1 VAFWD
6 PPSGSK
12 NVGFLDQY
20 LKVADVPQVM
30 KLRQAKN
37 ELERKVQDQ
46 EEELDEQAGTIQQ
59 LEQVRI
65 LLFCVDSGLFFVLVY

>member
-1 VAFWD
+1 MI
-6 PPSGSK
+6 
-12 NVGFLDQY
+12 Y
-20 LKVADVPQVM
+20 LCMVMTYLWLQVM

-59 LEQVRI
+59 LEQVTCPAFYNASSLSH
-65 LLFCVDSGLFFVLVY
+65 LLYLVCMRFCCVALN